1 MTQESSCG
9 AYDFFDYPKVAI
21 KYGFPRGRSLMCKW
35 TLFLRILMR
44 TVGDEQFGTV
54 FRLLK
59 QIIFLEGDRV
69 AAIFRGVLVTVM
81 LPVFSPGTTGIG
93 SVRWGTGGT
102 LCLSRRGGAG
112 PLIATRMTFS

>member
-81 LPVFSPGTTGIG
+81 LLFFHPGQLG
-93 SVRWGTGGT
+93 SVPFGGE
-102 LCLSRRGGAG
+102 LEVPFAFHAG
-112 PLIATRMTFS
+112 EGQGRLLLLV